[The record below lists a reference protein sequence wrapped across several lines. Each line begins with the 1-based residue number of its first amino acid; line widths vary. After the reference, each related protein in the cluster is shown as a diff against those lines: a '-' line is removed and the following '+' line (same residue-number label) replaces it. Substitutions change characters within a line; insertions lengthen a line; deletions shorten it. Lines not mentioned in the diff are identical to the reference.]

1 MPSLCGNQLQIPRGG
16 NFMKNRTLN
25 VFTAA
30 GFLLAS
36 ALFFAS
42 SATPRPAGQPPAAPQ
57 ERREAFEDL
66 RRAEGLLRDA
76 RAILAAAP
84 GEYGGHR
91 DKAIHKIDEALG
103 QIREAREYH

>member
-1 MPSLCGNQLQIPRGG
+1 
-16 NFMKNRTLN
+16 MKNRTLN

-42 SATPRPAGQPPAAPQ
+42 SATPRPAGQPSAEPQ
-57 ERREAFEDL
+57 ERREGFEDL
-66 RRAEGLLRDA
+66 RRAEALLRDA

-103 QIREAREYH
+103 QIQEAKESH